1 MIRSAK
7 ALLLAVSLGCSAGC
21 LAYAQDMAQPPKT
34 PDSKA
39 GAYYN
44 FAMGRVYAELAQAYA
59 NKPEYLTKAI
69 EHYQEAL
76 KLDPSASIV
85 FEELTD
91 LYIQTNHLRDAVTQ
105 AEDLLKRNPDNIDAR
120 RMLGRIY
127 MRMISTQDNRIN
139 EDYLKKAIEQLQ
151 KVTEKLPKDA
161 ESWVAL
167 GRLYRVSNNSV
178 DAEKAYNNAIES
190 EPDNEEALTGLAML
204 YSDLGDNKRAIE
216 KLKLSTDKN
225 PNERTLALLGQAYEQ
240 IHDYKSAAEALK
252 KALEMQPDN
261 PRLQKGLAND
271 LMLSDQL
278 EEALSLFQKLSAD
291 EPTDIQL
298 KLRVAEI
305 YRVKHDYVNAA
316 EALKKTKAIN
326 PQDMEVRYEEV
337 RLLEAQS
344 KYPEAIALLKGLVEE
359 TNKAKYTA
367 SESAARAT
375 LLEELG
381 SLYRSANQFTEAVD
395 TYRKAAA
402 LSKEDSP
409 SIALQIIDTYRA
421 AKNTEGVRKEVDTAA
436 LDLRTRMNGKPDT
449 PGLLMLAS
457 LYEKGKFYTKEADA
471 LDEAEKVAGSPKEK
485 VSVYFMRG
493 AMWERQ
499 KKIDLAEA
507 QFRKVLAIDPEHA
520 GALNYLGYMLVD
532 HNSRVDEAT
541 GMIKKALEIDP
552 DNGAYLDSL
561 GWAYYQQGKFEEAE
575 GLLVRAIDKIGQ
587 DPTVHDHLADVYL
600 KMGKIKEAIT
610 QWQASLKDF
619 HSPAGADSEPEDVV
633 KVTRKLDAARVKL
646 AKESGK

>member
-7 ALLLAVSLGCSAGC
+7 ALLLAVTLGCF
-21 LAYAQDMAQPPKT
+21 AYAQETASTPKT

-39 GAYYN
+39 AAYYN
-44 FAMGRVYAELAQAYA
+44 FAMGRVYAELAQAYG

-69 EHYQEAL
+69 QHYQEAL
-76 KLDPSASIV
+76 KLDPSASIA

-105 AEDLLKRNPDNIDAR
+105 AEDLLKQNPDNVDAR

-127 MRMISTQDNRIN
+127 MRMISTADNRIN
-139 EDYLKKAIEQLQ
+139 EDYLKKSIEQLQ
-151 KVTEKLPKDA
+151 KVTEKAPKDA

-178 DAEKAYNNAIES
+178 DAEKAYNKAVEAD
-190 EPDNEEALTGLAML
+190 PDNEEALTGLAGL

-216 KLKLSTDKN
+216 KLKAATDRN
-225 PNERTLALLGQAYEQ
+225 PNERTLIALGQAYEQ
-240 IHDYKSAAEALK
+240 VHDYKNAAEALQ
-252 KALEMQPDN
+252 KAMEMQPDN

-271 LMLSDQL
+271 LMLSDQM
-278 EEALSLFQKLSAD
+278 EEALALFQKLGAE

-305 YRVKHDYVNAA
+305 YRVKHDYAMAA
-316 EALKKTKAIN
+316 EALKKAKAIN

-344 KYPEAIALLKGLVEE
+344 KYTEAITLLKTLVDE
-359 TNKAKYTA
+359 TNKAKYSA
-367 SESAARAT
+367 GESAARAT
-375 LLEELG
+375 LLEELA
-381 SLYRSANQFTEAVD
+381 SLYRSTSQYTEAVD

-402 LSKEDSP
+402 LSKEDAP
-409 SIALQIIDTYRA
+409 SISLQIIDTYRA
-421 AKNTEGVRKEVDTAA
+421 AKNTSALNKEVDAA
-436 LDLRTRMNGKPDT
+436 AADLRSRMGSKADT
-449 PGLLMLAS
+449 SSLLMLAS
-457 LYEKGKFYTKEADA
+457 IYEKAKNYTKETEA
-471 LDEAEKVAGSPKEK
+471 LDEAEKVAGSAKDK
-485 VSVYFMRG
+485 MNVYFQRG

-532 HNSRVDEAT
+532 HGVKVEEAT
-541 GMIKKALEIDP
+541 QMIKKAVELEP

-561 GWAYYQQGKFEEAE
+561 GWAYYQQGKFDEAE
-575 GLLVRAIDKIGQ
+575 GLLVKALDKIGQ
-587 DPTVHDHLADVYL
+587 DPTVHDHLADVYFKL
-600 KMGKIKEAIT
+600 GKIKEAIT

-619 HSPAGADSEPEDVV
+619 RSPAGADSEPEDVA